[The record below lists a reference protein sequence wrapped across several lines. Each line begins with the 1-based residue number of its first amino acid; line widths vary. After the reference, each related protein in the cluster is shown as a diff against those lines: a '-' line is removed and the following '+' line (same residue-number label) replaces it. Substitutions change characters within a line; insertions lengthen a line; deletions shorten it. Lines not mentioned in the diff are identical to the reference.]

1 MTPRLAVLSR
11 PETATP
17 LPAPAQAEDDLRLVS
32 LVAPAPLGDPV
43 RVFLEARRQGHD
55 AVLWHLPARREA
67 LVGVGAVTTLTAA
80 GDQRFSHV
88 SRQWRTLAATAL
100 HFRVSETG
108 LTEARDAAGPLLMG
122 GFAFAPGRHQGPWT
136 AFGDARMWV
145 PRWVYQVAG
154 DRAWAH
160 GQTAV
165 PGGEDK
171 AAAGQVAKVQLDEVQ
186 AAVARALAGPD
197 GRHNGAAGRGD
208 ALPAITRRDVPAKE
222 EWLSAV
228 RAVVEAIRAGEME
241 KAVLARAVQVT
252 APGGFAL
259 EPALRYLE
267 EHYPDCYIFA
277 IAQGDQCFLGAT
289 PERLVRLQDGQVE
302 VACLA
307 GSIARGRTPEEDGRL
322 GDELLSS
329 AKNRHEH
336 QIVLDA
342 ILEGL
347 APLCA
352 TVDAAPAPTLL
363 KFANVQHL
371 YTPVRA
377 RLRNGA
383 TVLELAA
390 SLHPTPAIGGH
401 PTERALAFIS
411 RLEAAGR
418 GWYAGPVGWVDGR
431 GQGEFAVAL
440 RSALVSGEDA
450 WLYAGCGIM
459 ADSDP
464 ESEFD
469 ESCLKLRPMLSALGA
484 LGR

>member
-1 MTPRLAVLSR
+1 
-11 PETATP
+11 
-17 LPAPAQAEDDLRLVS
+17 
-32 LVAPAPLGDPV
+32 
-43 RVFLEARRQGHD
+43 
-55 AVLWHLPARREA
+55 
-67 LVGVGAVTTLTAA
+67 
-80 GDQRFSHV
+80 
-88 SRQWRTLAATAL
+88 
-100 HFRVSETG
+100 
-108 LTEARDAAGPLLMG
+108 
-122 GFAFAPGRHQGPWT
+122 
-136 AFGDARMWV
+136 
-145 PRWVYQVAG
+145 
-154 DRAWAH
+154 
-160 GQTAV
+160 
-165 PGGEDK
+165 
-171 AAAGQVAKVQLDEVQ
+171 
-186 AAVARALAGPD
+186 
-197 GRHNGAAGRGD
+197 
-208 ALPAITRRDVPAKE
+208 
-222 EWLSAV
+222 
-228 RAVVEAIRAGEME
+228 
-241 KAVLARAVQVT
+241 
-252 APGGFAL
+252 
-259 EPALRYLE
+259 
-267 EHYPDCYIFA
+267 
-277 IAQGDQCFLGAT
+277 
-289 PERLVRLQDGQVE
+289 
-302 VACLA
+302 
-307 GSIARGRTPEEDGRL
+307 
-322 GDELLSS
+322 
-329 AKNRHEH
+329 
-336 QIVLDA
+336 LDA

-469 ESCLKLRPMLSALGA
+469 ESCLKLRPMLSAM
-484 LGR
+484 